1 MSEPDPQPRV
11 DPEHPWPALL
21 SFREDDQRYF
31 GGREEEV
38 EALYRRIGAS
48 RLTLLFGLSGLGK
61 TSLLRAGL
69 FPRLRGEHYF
79 PVYIRLRYGKDLPT
93 PLEQI
98 KSEIAIQARAWR
110 IEAPGAAA
118 DESLWE
124 YFHRPDADFWDERN
138 YPSIPVL
145 VFDQFEE
152 LFTKGREVP
161 EQAHEVIEELADL
174 AEGASPAL
182 LREAA
187 ARNPSLLR
195 QVFDE
200 RYRLLIGIRSDY
212 LAQLQGISDR
222 VRAVFANRYELHRMS
237 GAAALKS
244 TLTAGG
250 HLLDE
255 EVARHV
261 VRFVAGARDGEGA
274 SSVTGLEVEP
284 ALLSLVCSELNAT
297 RIETGEPKIT
307 ASMLSGTKDE
317 ILSRFYETSMADVAP
332 ELRVLVE
339 DKLVT
344 RDGKGRNFISEQ
356 TARET
361 PGVTEE
367 DLGELVHRRLLRFE
381 GSGAEGTPRRIELTH
396 DLLTTVAAASRSN
409 REHQAQIEG
418 AQRAKAEA
426 EEREATARRALR
438 RSRAAVLV
446 FFVLAAAAVVGP
458 IIARW
463 RTALGAKKVEADFYY
478 GLALQKL
485 ASDEPAE
492 GLAHLARVIRLDRGN
507 TAART
512 LLYQQL
518 ATRSWPVPIRT
529 FGPEGRIADFAFSE
543 DGARIAFRLGRTVEM
558 WDTARGQQIGALD
571 VGFEPDRIAFAS
583 DGRTLVFDPGLYE
596 KVRQPRASALWSPR
610 TRRSTTFDD
619 LRKLEG
625 LSDCVPLRALDVSTD
640 GRELAVACDG
650 RLRIASLG
658 GERPIETPS
667 ISLSGYLEESRF
679 APDPRFLVVV
689 THRWETG
696 QHRSFLVDRRNEP
709 PGSLEGVAGLTRD
722 GKRAAILSR
731 TGDSVEVRDL
741 EAWTSIGKAL
751 RNQSLPRSA
760 VFDGTGTA
768 ILTTAYDDGIR
779 LWNVDGYMIFDPLRH
794 PQVRAAE
801 FSPDDARIFS
811 TSDRRARW
819 WDAREGTPLG
829 EALVQPKML
838 AARLDGRGN
847 LVTLSNAA
855 RTWELV
861 SAVLPPMLAEPILL
875 GATTS
880 FNLPTVV
887 HSADRKIVI
896 VRGFERGPGG
906 PQVLAGFDTA
916 TGKRR
921 WTAPGSPDYLAFDA
935 QGLRGVMVDGDGALS
950 LVDVPTG
957 KRLWTRRD
965 RSYSYEPCSFSSD
978 GAVLV
983 VEGPDN
989 RTPALVLSAATG
1001 KPLDSPITGAKG
1013 SLRSMTR
1020 DGSRLAFMS
1029 EEVIVRDARAHR
1041 TLLTIPVKGK
1051 AQVDL
1056 SPDGKRL
1063 ALLQT
1068 RGLEVW
1074 DLADGRKQTAKL
1086 EEEDY
1091 FVAEDRTA
1099 ALFSPDGRQLVV
1111 ASENGVALC
1120 DAKKLDCTRD
1130 VLPHPDVNRVELSTD
1145 GRRLLTVNEETMRVW
1160 DVATKRPLTL
1170 PIPTTEFAALSPDGT
1185 SLFLTV
1191 DDQLR
1196 RVPLPSIATDDADRL
1211 ARLADALAGVH
1222 VEGLGDIEPR
1232 EGATDLASLGVECAG
1247 VGGPVCDLVR
1257 WLRTAPEKRTISPA
1271 SSMTIAEHVRQQRA
1285 ISRDDWAIDWW
1296 RLKALFP
1303 NEPALGPKPPPTS
1316 P

>member
-1 MSEPDPQPRV
+1 MNEPDPQPRV

-98 KSEIAIQARAWR
+98 KSEIAAQARASR

-118 DESLWE
+118 DETLWE

-274 SSVTGLEVEP
+274 SSVAGLEVEP

-367 DLGELVHRRLLRFE
+367 DLGKLVHRRLLRFE
-381 GSGAEGTPRRIELTH
+381 ESGTSRRMELTH
-396 DLLTTVAAASRSN
+396 DLLTTVAAASRAS
-409 REHQAQIEG
+409 REHRLQIEE
-418 AQRAKAEA
+418 AQRATAEA
-426 EEREATARRALR
+426 EQREATARRALR

-446 FFVLAAAAVVGP
+446 FLVLLAAAVAGP
-458 IIARW
+458 FIASRW
-463 RTALGAKKVEADFYY
+463 TASGAKKVEAEFYY
-478 GLALQKL
+478 GLALQTL
-485 ASDEPAE
+485 ASDEPSE

-507 TAART
+507 AAART

-529 FGPEGRIADFAFSE
+529 FGPEGRIADFAFSD
-543 DGARIAFRLGRTVEM
+543 DGARVAFRVGQNIEI
-558 WDTARGQQIGALD
+558 WDTARGQRIGRVDA
-571 VGFEPDRIAFAS
+571 GFEPKRIAFAS
-583 DGRTLVFDPGLYE
+583 DGRTLVFDPGIYGWWPGGL
-596 KVRQPRASALWSPR
+596 ALWNPELA
-610 TRRSTTFDD
+610 RSMTFEDV
-619 LRKLEG
+619 RKFPG
-625 LSDCVPLRALDVSTD
+625 LSDCRSPRPFDVSAD
-640 GRELAVACDG
+640 GKELAVGCYGA
-650 RLRIASLG
+650 LRIVALG
-658 GERPIETPS
+658 AQRPIEIPA
-667 ISLSGYLEESRF
+667 ISLSGHLNGTRF
-679 APDPRFLVVV
+679 GPDPRFLVVLERFTDEDWDHSYV
-689 THRWETG
+689 
-696 QHRSFLVDRRNEP
+696 LDRKSQGRTTREERV
-709 PGSLEGVAGLTRD
+709 GGLTRD
-722 GKRAAILSR
+722 GKRAATMSR
-731 TGDSVEVRDL
+731 AGNSVVAHDLDSEM
-741 EAWTSIGKAL
+741 TIGFS
-751 RNQSLPRSA
+751 NQSPTRSA
-760 VFDGTGTA
+760 IFSGTGTA
-768 ILTTAYDDGIR
+768 ILTTSEDDGIR
-779 LWNVDGYMIFDPLRH
+779 LWNVEKGQMVFNTLWH
-794 PQVRAAE
+794 PRVRVAE
-801 FSPDDARIFS
+801 FSADDARIFS
-811 TSDRRARW
+811 ASDRRARW
-819 WDAREGTPLG
+819 WNARDGTPLG
-829 EALVQPKML
+829 EALVQPKMIG
-838 AARLDGRGN
+838 AHLDARGN
-847 LVTLSNAA
+847 LATVSKATH
-855 RTWELV
+855 TWQLV
-861 SAVLPPMLAEPILL
+861 SAVLPPVLAEPILL
-875 GATTS
+875 DFLTDY
-880 FNLPTVV
+880 FYLPRVV
-887 HSADRKIVI
+887 HSADRKTVI
-896 VRGFERGPGG
+896 VRGTEQGFGG
-906 PQVLAGFDTA
+906 SQVLAGFDTA

-921 WTAPGSPDYLAFDA
+921 WTAPGFPNYLAFDA
-935 QGLRGVMVDGDGALS
+935 QGSRGLGVDGEGALT

-957 KRLWTRRD
+957 KHLWTRRD

-978 GAVLV
+978 GTVLV
-983 VEGPDN
+983 VEGPGKMWP
-989 RTPALVLSAATG
+989 TVVLSAATG
-1001 KPLDSPITGAKG
+1001 EPLDSPITGARG
-1013 SLRSMTR
+1013 RLRSMTR
-1020 DGSRLAFMS
+1020 DGSRLAFVS
-1029 EEVIVRDARAHR
+1029 EKVIVRDVRERR
-1041 TLLTIPVKGK
+1041 TLLAIPVKEA
-1051 AQVDL
+1051 AQVDF

-1063 ALLQT
+1063 AVLT
-1068 RGLEVW
+1068 SRALEVW
-1074 DLADGRKQTAKL
+1074 DLATGAKRSAKL
-1086 EEEDY
+1086 EDEDY
-1091 FVAEDRTA
+1091 FVALDRTA
-1099 ALFSPDGRQLVV
+1099 ALFSPDGRQLAV

-1120 DAKKLDCTRD
+1120 DADTLDCTRD
-1130 VLPHPDVNRVELSTD
+1130 VLPHPDVNRVELSKD
-1145 GRRLLTVNEETMRVW
+1145 GQRLLTMNKQTMRVW
-1160 DVATKRPLTL
+1160 EVATRRPLTL
-1170 PIPTTEFAALSPDGT
+1170 PIPRTDFAALSPDGT
-1185 SLFLTV
+1185 SLFLTI
-1191 DDQLR
+1191 DEQLR
-1196 RVPLPSIATDDADRL
+1196 RVPIPSIAAVDADRL
-1211 ARLADALAGVH
+1211 AKLGEALAGVR
-1222 VEGLGDIEPR
+1222 VDRLGDIEPI
-1232 EGATDLASLGVECAG
+1232 EGTAALARLGADCQA

-1271 SSMTIAEHVRQQRA
+1271 SRLTIAEHVRQQRRM
-1285 ISRDDWAIDWW
+1285 SLDWPNEWW

-1303 NEPALGPKPPPTS
+1303 NEPALGPKPSPTS